1 MSRIFENLESVQTR
15 IAKACSESSTPRLIA
30 VSKTRPIE
38 DIRAAAEAGQ
48 RDFGENYLQEAVEK
62 NSALQDLSLC
72 WHFIGHLQSNKTAA
86 VAAHFD
92 WVHTVDRLK
101 IAQRLSEQ
109 RAPEKPLL
117 NLLLQ
122 VNIDDEASKSG
133 CSPAEL
139 PALAAAV
146 SNLQQVRL
154 RGIMAIPAPRDAF
167 EDQLE
172 VCRQVFALY
181 EDLKQQ
187 QPEIDTLS
195 LGMSADLEAAITA
208 GSTMVRVGTDIFGQ
222 RVQTQK

>member
-1 MSRIFENLESVQTR
+1 MSRISENLESVQTR